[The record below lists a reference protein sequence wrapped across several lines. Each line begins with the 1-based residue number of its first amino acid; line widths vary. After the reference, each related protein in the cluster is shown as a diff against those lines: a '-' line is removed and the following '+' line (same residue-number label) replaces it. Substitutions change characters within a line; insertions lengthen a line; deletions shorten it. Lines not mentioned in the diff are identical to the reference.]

1 MININILRVKKYYQ
15 PPDQSRMIGQAKFTY
30 SSLGKA
36 FLKQIKTIDH
46 QGEKQINILVN
57 YKLLLLI

>member
-1 MININILRVKKYYQ
+1 MKKYYQ

-57 YKLLLLI
+57 YKLHLLI